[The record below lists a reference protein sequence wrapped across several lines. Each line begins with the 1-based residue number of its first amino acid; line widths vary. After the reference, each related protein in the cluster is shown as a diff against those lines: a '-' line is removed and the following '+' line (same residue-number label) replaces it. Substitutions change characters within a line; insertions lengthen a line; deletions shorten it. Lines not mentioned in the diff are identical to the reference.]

1 MSRPASGR
9 PTDFELKVL
18 KILWERGP
26 STVRSVHAKLANDG
40 RIGITTALKMMQVM
54 RDKGLL
60 KCDTQQ
66 RPQLFRATRNRQT
79 VLKSLAGDLLQRAF
93 DGSTRTF
100 LLHALSA
107 KQCSPTELAEIR
119 ELIDQHERNQK

>member
-1 MSRPASGR
+1 MARPASSR

-18 KILWERGP
+18 KILWDRGP
-26 STVRSVHAKLANDG
+26 STVREVHAELANEG
-40 RIGITTALKMMQVM
+40 RIGVTTVLKMMQVM

-107 KQCSPTELAEIR
+107 KQCSPAELAEIR
-119 ELIDQHERNQK
+119 ELIDQHERNQQ